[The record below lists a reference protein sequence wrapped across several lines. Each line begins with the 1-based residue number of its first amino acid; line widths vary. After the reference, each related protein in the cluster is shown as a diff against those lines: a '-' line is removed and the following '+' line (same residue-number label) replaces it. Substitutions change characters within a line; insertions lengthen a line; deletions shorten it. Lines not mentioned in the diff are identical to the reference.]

1 MAQGH
6 SGAHLGALP
15 VPQLHLPIFPDGV
28 THITANLAFE
38 KKDGRVTYFN
48 GFMPVFTHDE
58 KDIRTF
64 RMITSQFCCSGY
76 VREVDI
82 VRAFGVPAISVK
94 RAVKLYREKGVGGF
108 YEKRASRGP
117 AVLTPPVM
125 QKAQE
130 LLDDGMAVADVAA
143 ALGLK
148 KDTLQK
154 AVRAGRLRA
163 LKKKTNS
170 RTRPPS

>member
-1 MAQGH
+1 M
-6 SGAHLGALP
+6 
-15 VPQLHLPIFPDGV
+15 PQLHLPLFPDGV
-28 THITANLAFE
+28 THITADLAVE

-64 RMITSQFCCSGY
+64 RMITSQFCCIGY

-94 RAVKLYREKGVGGF
+94 RAVKLYREKGVAGF
-108 YEKRASRGP
+108 YAKRPSRGP
-117 AVLTPPVM
+117 AVLTPAVVE
-125 QKAQE
+125 KAQE
-130 LLDDGMAVADVAA
+130 LLDEGMAVGDVAV
-143 ALGLK
+143 ALDLK

-163 LKKKTNS
+163 RGKKKTNS
-170 RTRPPS
+170 RTRPLT

>member
-1 MAQGH
+1 M
-6 SGAHLGALP
+6 
-15 VPQLHLPIFPDGV
+15 PQLHLPLFPDGV
-28 THITANLAFE
+28 THITADLAVE

-94 RAVKLYREKGVGGF
+94 RAVKLYREKGVSGF
-108 YEKRASRGP
+108 YAKRASRGP
-117 AVLTPPVM
+117 AVLTPPVV

-130 LLDDGMAVADVAA
+130 LLDEGMPVGDVAVALD
-143 ALGLK
+143 LK
-148 KDTLQK
+148 RDTLQK

-163 LKKKTNS
+163 REKKTNS
-170 RTRPPS
+170 RARPLS

>member
-1 MAQGH
+1 M
-6 SGAHLGALP
+6 
-15 VPQLHLPIFPDGV
+15 PQLHLPLFPEGV
-28 THITANLAFE
+28 THITADLAVE

-48 GFMPVFTHDE
+48 GFMPIFTHDE
-58 KDIRTF
+58 NDIRTF
-64 RMITSQFCCSGY
+64 RMITSQFCCSGH
-76 VREVDI
+76 VKEVDI

-94 RAVKLYREKGVGGF
+94 RAVKLYREKGVSGF
-108 YEKRASRGP
+108 YAKRTTRGP

-130 LLDDGMAVADVAA
+130 LLDEGMDVGDVAVALA
-143 ALGLK
+143 LK

-163 LKKKTNS
+163 RGKKKKTSS
-170 RTRPPS
+170 RANPLS